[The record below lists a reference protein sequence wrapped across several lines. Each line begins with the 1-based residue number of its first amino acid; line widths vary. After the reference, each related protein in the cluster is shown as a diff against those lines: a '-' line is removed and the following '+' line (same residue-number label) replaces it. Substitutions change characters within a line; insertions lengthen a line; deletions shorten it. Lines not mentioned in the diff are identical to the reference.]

1 MTRENN
7 AETKEKQLLGEFQQT
22 RTIEK
27 VYHRAMSTSAYPIPV
42 GSAYSALPATLRETI
57 VRSFADR
64 IACEPGAQDNLMF
77 GFRNPQ
83 PETPWEALDNLGL
96 MAVNLLRQLY
106 DRISGIDATG
116 EVWRQ
121 IRWIR
126 NQWWGGS
133 AGIKVVYWNPSE
145 MRFLLD
151 GLLDGRRGNRVARD
165 KYIGALD
172 HQLKPAH
179 LLLPGAII
187 PGAEPPDADTWRE
200 IDRPMKVALH
210 FCVGKTDL
218 QGPETITDRP
228 VQLDDIH
235 LDWSSP
241 VEGIETETGR
251 CNYLEPWEGA
261 LEHWYQAHYA
271 HEAPVF
277 TFEVIEKDLAKTR
290 DVLLVANRAADRMR
304 VNEFA
309 QQWDRVKYSLAMR
322 GKPGYD
328 ESVVHYEKLQ
338 RLLTSLGVASTKKS

>member
-1 MTRENN
+1 VY
-7 AETKEKQLLGEFQQT
+7 LG
-22 RTIEK
+22 
-27 VYHRAMSTSAYPIPV
+27 AMSTSAYPPPE
-42 GSAYSALPATLRETI
+42 GSAYCALPAPLRETI
-57 VRSFADR
+57 IRSFADR
-64 IACEPGAQDNLMF
+64 IAGEPGTQDNLMF
-77 GFRNPQ
+77 GFRDPQ
-83 PETPWEALDNLGL
+83 PKTPWEALDNLGL

-106 DRISGIDATG
+106 DRIYGIDSTG
-116 EVWRQ
+116 ETWKQ

-133 AGIKVVYWNPSE
+133 AGIKVAYWNPAE

-151 GLLDGRRGNRVARD
+151 GLLSGRHGNRVARD

-172 HQLKPAH
+172 HQLKPAYK
-179 LLLPGAII
+179 LLPGAIV

-200 IDRPMKVALH
+200 VDRPMKVAVH

-218 QGPETITDRP
+218 NGPETITDRP

-241 VEGIETETGR
+241 VEGIEPDTGR

-277 TFEVIEKDLAKTR
+277 TFEVIEKDIAKTR
-290 DVLLVANRAADRMR
+290 EVCQAANRAADRMR
-304 VNEFA
+304 IDEFV
-309 QQWDRVKYSLAMR
+309 QQWDRMKHSLAMR

-338 RLLTSLGVASTKKS
+338 RLLNSLGIASTRKS